1 MDDKSRHLDVTKPG
15 LPPAKATSRSVLINN
30 QQLKNDPMMRDNAPN
45 QSIDNNKSLSDEPDE
60 LTNSG
65 EVERA
70 NFDNPRVNLSPL
82 TGVDESSKE
91 PNFMTDTK
99 EIDTQN
105 NKDSSNNQDS
115 VESNHNIDQD
125 EATSDH
131 TEMPG
136 EVLEKEKSKLDQRS
150 EQVDDLI
157 IKKTYK
163 LHIDS
168 TPARKI
174 MYIFGGMF
182 VLVAALLVFALL
194 MYFYKK

>member
-1 MDDKSRHLDVTKPG
+1 MDDKSKHLDVTKPG

-45 QSIDNNKSLSDEPDE
+45 QDVDNKELSDKPDE
-60 LTNSG
+60 LTDR
-65 EVERA
+65 ERVEKA
-70 NFDNPRVNLSPL
+70 NFENSRVNLSPL